1 MSERARLVKK
11 LNKKGIEIPE
21 GAKVADLRHRLE
33 HWLSRNGWLVRL
45 AKPSSRRPDS
55 PLSLIPDSN
64 TYWLPDSRMAKEI
77 IETKLVFVLGRTPSP
92 PKGTPVID
100 VPKDF
105 NDRWPVNGL
114 GEEE

>member
-1 MSERARLVKK
+1 MSEKAKLVKQ

-21 GAKVADLRHRLE
+21 GAKIADLRHRLE

-45 AKPSSRRPDS
+45 AKPASRKPNS
-55 PLSLIPDSN
+55 PVSLIPDKN
-64 TYWLPDSRMAKEI
+64 TYWLPDSRMAHEI
-77 IETKLVFVLGRTPSP
+77 VETKLVFVLGRCPNA
-92 PKGTPVID
+92 PKGVNIID

-105 NDRWPVNGL
+105 NDKWPISQL

>member
-1 MSERARLVKK
+1 MSERAKLVKQ
-11 LNKKGIEIPE
+11 LNKKGIAVPK
-21 GAKVADLRHRLE
+21 GAKVADLRHRSE
-33 HWLSRNGWLVRL
+33 HWLSRNGWLIRL
-45 AKPSSRRPDS
+45 AKPSSRKPDS
-55 PLSLIPDSN
+55 PLSLIPDTN

-77 IETKLVFVLGRTPSP
+77 IETKLVFVLGRTPAP